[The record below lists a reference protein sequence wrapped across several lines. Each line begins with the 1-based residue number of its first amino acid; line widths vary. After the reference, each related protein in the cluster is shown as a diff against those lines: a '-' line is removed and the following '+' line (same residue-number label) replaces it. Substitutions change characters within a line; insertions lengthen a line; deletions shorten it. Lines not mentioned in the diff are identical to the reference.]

1 MEESVRINVRV
12 PVEIN
17 EWLDAESKRT
27 GVPKS
32 SLVYFTVEKYI
43 EQKQGLKS
51 MSDFPE
57 LVKKLEELSKNE

>member
-32 SLVYFTVEKYI
+32 SLVYFAVEKYI

-57 LVKKLEELSKNE
+57 LIKKLEELSKNE